1 MLLPDVARAQDAA
14 PEPAGEPAATPTAPL
29 EPAPQDAPAPPAPAA
44 AAPNGPAKE
53 GGKSEAQW
61 YDLLK
66 IRGYTQFRYDNLPS
80 FDKNPDLRNSQG
92 DRYIGDDQG
101 FGIRRARLIL
111 YGDVHPRVSVY
122 LQTDFASVIDDTLH
136 VPNVRD
142 WYADIFVTPG
152 KEVRFRVGQSKVPFG
167 FENLQSSQNRLALD
181 RGDPLNSA
189 LKDERDLGVFLYAA
203 PRETRKLFKE
213 LVDDNLKGSGD
224 YGVLGLGVYNGQTA
238 NRPDNNGNLHVVGRL
253 TYPFEVGSQ
262 VVEIGAAGY
271 TGMYRVTTEDQD
283 DGTAYTVADPDGEGD
298 LLDRRAEVS
307 FVWYPKPFGLQA
319 EYNIGEGPSQGGPD
333 DTVIDTRPLSGGYV
347 QAMVKIDRP
356 FDTVSLIPY
365 VRAMMYDGG
374 KKFETNAPH
383 YEVRE
388 IEGGVEWQIVKALET
403 TLVYAVS
410 ERTSPSYP
418 YDLQQGH
425 LFRAQLQV
433 NY

>member
-1 MLLPDVARAQDAA
+1 VNVEAGARMKRTLSCLAALLVLTSAGLPALARAQPPEPVPEAEPVPAPA
-14 PEPAGEPAATPTAPL
+14 PEPKADP
-29 EPAPQDAPAPPAPAA
+29 
-44 AAPNGPAKE
+44 K
-53 GGKSEAQW
+53 W

-66 IRGYTQFRYDNLPS
+66 LRGYTQFRYDNLPS
-80 FDKNPDLRNSQG
+80 FDVNPDLRNSQG
-92 DRYIGDDQG
+92 DRYIGDEQG
-101 FGIRRARLIL
+101 FGIRRARVIL
-111 YGDVHPRVSVY
+111 FGDVHPRVSVY
-122 LQTDFASVIDDTLH
+122 LQTDFASVVDSTLH
-136 VPNVRD
+136 VPTVRD

-203 PRETRKLFKE
+203 PKETRKLFKQ
-213 LVDDNLKGSGD
+213 LVDENLKGSGD
-224 YGVLGLGVYNGQTA
+224 YGVVALGIYNGQTA
-238 NRPDNNGNLHVVGRL
+238 NRPDNNGNFHVVGRL

-262 VVEIGAAGY
+262 VLEIGAAAY
-271 TGMYRVTTEDQD
+271 TGKYRVSTEDED
-283 DGTAYTVADPDGEGD
+283 DGTVYTVADPDGD
-298 LLDRRAEVS
+298 LVDRRAEVS

-319 EYNIGEGPSQGGPD
+319 EYNLGEGPSQGDPD
-333 DTVIDTRPLSGGYV
+333 DTVIDSRPLSGGYV
-347 QAMVKIDRP
+347 QAMVKIDEP

-365 VRAMMYDGG
+365 VRAMTYDGG
-374 KKFETNAPH
+374 KKFETNAPRYH
-383 YEVRE
+383 VRE
-388 IEGGVEWQIVKALET
+388 VEGGVEWQIAKALET

-425 LFRAQLQV
+425 LFRAQVQV